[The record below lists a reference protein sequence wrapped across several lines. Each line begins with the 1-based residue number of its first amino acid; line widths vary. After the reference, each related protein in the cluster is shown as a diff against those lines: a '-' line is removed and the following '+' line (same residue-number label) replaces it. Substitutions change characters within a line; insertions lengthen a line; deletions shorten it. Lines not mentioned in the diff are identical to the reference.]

1 MTMAPPGEEDPP
13 TPGHP
18 EAVTVGSPKALNP
31 LVAMPFLSGLLDG
44 QRVMRHAVQ
53 NAVSLLN
60 GRVDPHIAAPD
71 QAIPTWVLAKAKARG
86 GWQQRCQQ
94 SPVKPP
100 SPPLLHC
107 SPALR
112 RL

>member
-1 MTMAPPGEEDPP
+1 M
-13 TPGHP
+13 
-18 EAVTVGSPKALNP
+18 GSPKALNP

-86 GWQQRCQQ
+86 GWQQRC
-94 SPVKPP
+94 
-100 SPPLLHC
+100 
-107 SPALR
+107 
-112 RL
+112 